1 MIKKILEKIC
11 NGSGILPY
19 LLKYIIGKLDNI
31 FNFSSTLLVMTNSSD
46 RPNYAYCMYH
56 AAILAKKLGH
66 NSVSLVEFGV
76 AGGNGI
82 IFLERFA
89 KKVEK
94 ELEIK
99 IEIYGFDLEDGLSK
113 PKNYKD
119 LKYWFKEGYYK
130 MNKLKL
136 EKKIHKSKLI
146 IGDVSK
152 TLNKFFDEFNPAPI
166 GAIFHDLDFY
176 HSTIDSFK
184 IFNGEEKYFLPRVYN
199 YFDDILGSEL
209 EMYNEFTG
217 ELLAIE
223 DFNSENKFKKI
234 VINKNLV
241 TSNNEKWR
249 SQIYHFHNFSH
260 SDYNKYIGGQE
271 QDYLNKNIGLR

>member
-46 RPNYAYCMYH
+46 RPNYAYCIYH

-66 NSVSLVEFGV
+66 NSLSLIEFGV

-82 IFLERFA
+82 VFLEKFS
-89 KKVEK
+89 KKVEN
-94 ELEIK
+94 ELKIK
-99 IEIYGFDLEDGLSK
+99 IEIYGFDLEGGLSK
-113 PKNYKD
+113 PKDYKD

-152 TLNKFFDEFNPAPI
+152 TLNNFFDEFNPSPI

-249 SQIYHFHNFSH
+249 SQIYHFHNFAH